1 MATHDQTFCDFW
13 TEIKVPF
20 LRDCV
25 KAFIRFPIAIVIAIV
40 VIRAMQCSGW
50 MGDESDRSVACA
62 EILRPMILASNIK
75 AFLPILLI
83 ATLAGLP
90 WLLLGAFYLEWDK
103 YKKDRPHSFGV
114 YGRRTA
120 PNGGWLVSN
129 FERIVSGKAWEKFV
143 DVQLHKISDSETQLR
158 GNFTDQEIITM
169 VKAASKRFTSFLRKP
184 NIETDRCLE
193 WHIHA
198 NSGEE
203 VKLRLERSA
212 DAAHNWILTASR
224 YDWAGRKNPPT
235 LVETHTTKF
244 VVRRDIGSTQ

>member
-1 MATHDQTFCDFW
+1 MNAAPSFFLFW
-13 TEIKVPF
+13 AEHRKHVISYTIKF
-20 LRDCV
+20 IW
-25 KAFIRFPIAIVIAIV
+25 AFP
-40 VIRAMQCSGW
+40 
-50 MGDESDRSVACA
+50 
-62 EILRPMILASNIK
+62 
-75 AFLPILLI
+75 LI
-83 ATLAGLP
+83 
-90 WLLLGAFYLEWDK
+90 LLLGGFLAMAIHAIFPPDEVFGFYKFRDLLAKQTWVDLYPRFLYGVLLGYVICLPIIHLSVLYLEWDK

-120 PNGGWLVSN
+120 PNGGWLLSN

-203 VKLRLERSA
+203 VKLRLERCA

-224 YDWAGRKNPPT
+224 YDWAGRKNSPT
-235 LVETHTTKF
+235 LVEAHTTKF
-244 VVRRDIGSTQ
+244 VVRRDSASTQ